1 MKKYNRIF
9 LIVILVLVVLYK
21 GVEWWVEYRLE
32 VLINRNP
39 DRAYN
44 IEYANMDL
52 HVLFKGVT
60 LEEMKIVPVRIDS
73 GTVIRGSVEY
83 AKLDG
88 LVWIDLFAGR
98 KLNIG
103 QIIFQKPVFNIKLS
117 NDTVKKSSGK
127 GLQELFGDILS
138 RGKLRRFE
146 IKNGGI
152 VLLEPHDKSIVG
164 ELSNLNLVAN
174 ELKTDSLQ
182 WKNLIPFELG
192 SFQASIDS
200 LYWDINAY
208 TKVSTGR
215 MEYRMR
221 DKRFRIENLNMA
233 YTEDW
238 KMVSKKI
245 GKQKDLMEVMLR
257 EIAFEQLEASSSFYS
272 ELDILAKK
280 IVLEDLVFK
289 DYRDKNM
296 VRPSDVIKPMFKG
309 MVDAIPFEL
318 KVDSI
323 VLKNAE
329 VWYSE
334 LGKNKTEAGT
344 VRFESINGFVTNL
357 TTIDELQDSYKNFKA
372 TFDASLN
379 GIAPVSFNLKVPYN
393 KEAFYA
399 EVRIGKMDLVN
410 MNQTTRTLAGVE
422 IVSGNSDRIYF
433 EMNASDKTSEN
444 KMFFDY
450 RDLKLNLLKENKEHQ
465 LKNKPLVS
473 AIANSAIRHHNIPD
487 EGKYLQA
494 SYYTERNPYRGPF
507 NYMWLGVMDGMM
519 HIVPGKS
526 VQKVLGLEK
535 KGKKEKNA
543 KKKK

>member
-1 MKKYNRIF
+1 MI
-9 LIVILVLVVLYK
+9 ILVLVILYK
-21 GVEWWVEYRLE
+21 GVEWWIEYRLE
-32 VLINRNP
+32 VLINMNP

-44 IEYANMDL
+44 IEYENMDL

-73 GTVIRGSVEY
+73 GTVIRGAVDY

-98 KLNIG
+98 KLNID

-146 IKNGGI
+146 IKNGGV
-152 VLLEPHDKSIVG
+152 VLLEPGNKGVVG
-164 ELSNLNLVAN
+164 ELNNLNLVAN
-174 ELKTDSLQ
+174 ELETDSLQ
-182 WKNLIPFELG
+182 WHNLIPFELG

-200 LYWDINAY
+200 LYWNMNEY
-208 TKVSTGR
+208 TKVSSGR
-215 MEYRMR
+215 IEYRMKDR
-221 DKRFRIENLNMA
+221 KLSLKNVFMG

-238 KMVSKKI
+238 KVVSKKV
-245 GKQKDLMEVMLR
+245 GKQTDLMEVRLG
-257 EIAFEQLEASSSFYS
+257 ELAFEQLEASSSFYS

-280 IVLEDLVFK
+280 IVLEDLIFK

-296 VRPSDVIKPMFKG
+296 TRPPDQVKPMFKG

-334 LGKNKTEAGT
+334 LAKNKSQAGT
-344 VRFESINGFVTNL
+344 VRFENINGSVNNL
-357 TTIDELQDSYKNFKA
+357 TSIKELQASYKNFNAHFKA
-372 TFDASLN
+372 RINGVAPLHLSLT
-379 GIAPVSFNLKVPYN
+379 VPYDRDAFHA
-393 KEAFYA
+393 EAH
-399 EVRIGKMDLVN
+399 IGKMDLVK
-410 MNQTTRTLAGVE
+410 MNETTRTLAGVE
-422 IVSGNSDRIYF
+422 IVSGNSDRIFF
-433 EMNASDKTSEN
+433 EMNATDKKSEN
-444 KMFFDY
+444 KMHFDY
-450 RDLKLNLLKENKEHQ
+450 RDLKLHLLKEDKEHH
-465 LKNKPLVS
+465 LKNKPMIS
-473 AIANSAIRHHNIPD
+473 AIANSAIRNHNLPD
-487 EGKYLQA
+487 QGKYIKA

-507 NYMWLGVMDGMM
+507 NFMWLSVVDGMM

-526 VQKVLGLEK
+526 IQKVMGLDK
-535 KGKKEKNA
+535 KDKKEK
-543 KKKK
+543 K